1 MQKKTINLYKAIKSF
16 ILIPGFFIIIGLLLI
31 NIIDRFVLNGL
42 LGLMWVEEVTVII
55 LIWLIFLSAIII
67 DKDRSHIR
75 ISLFNMPEKFHQIL
89 EDIAMIAFLGFL
101 VWSTWELL
109 PKIFS
114 RYAATGWSIKVG
126 YYAIIF
132 GSSLAILGRL
142 AKYLPKRFSKW
153 F

>member
-1 MQKKTINLYKAIKSF
+1 MSRSHGCAHKARVL
-16 ILIPGFFIIIGLLLI
+16 ILCEMDLDIPYP
-31 NIIDRFVLNGL
+31 
-42 LGLMWVEEVTVII
+42 LGLPGLPSV
-55 LIWLIFLSAIII
+55 FFQRFPCAIII

-89 EDIAMIAFLGFL
+89 EDIAMIAFFGFL